1 MDIRKESLHFSLH
14 SLFLYLANATLCIDD
29 ESKDQVWND
38 MAYKLI
44 EWNDVSRDEI
54 RAVFRDFGAK
64 FEELCHSCNE
74 PLPIIEEE
82 YVGNALCFECNRV
95 SGDYCE
101 AGCECT
107 HCQRTRPCE
116 CGDCEVVGGTC
127 DKQLEEYESKYGDE
141 DKEEEEKENPCIC
154 GIMTKHIL
162 CPSCEGKALDTPM
175 IQFLEVEGAM
185 DKSYDSLYGY
195 PTNAFV
201 QNFGCI
207 EAFRRTS
214 RASHVLF
221 GKYRIEKMEAYK
233 KMNQE

>member
-14 SLFLYLANATLCIDD
+14 SLFLYLANATLCID
-29 ESKDQVWND
+29 EEAKDKVWND

-54 RAVFRDFGAK
+54 RAVFCDFGAK

-101 AGCECT
+101 DSCENM
-107 HCQRTRPCE
+107 HCQRTKPCE
-116 CGDCEVVGGTC
+116 CGDCEVAGTC
-127 DKQLEEYESKYGDE
+127 DKGEEYE
-141 DKEEEEKENPCIC
+141 KECIC
-154 GIMTKHIL
+154 GTMTKHIL
-162 CPSCEGKALDTPM
+162 CPTCEGKALDTPM
-175 IQFLEVEGAM
+175 MQFLEVEGVM

-195 PTNAFV
+195 PTTAFI
-201 QNFGCI
+201 QNYGTI
-207 EAFRRTS
+207 EGFRRIS